1 MQYTNFLRRNNEL
14 MSNKTTVAL
23 TQEQLQE
30 IINAMRSGGSGVRS
44 NDRIASCLL
53 LEANL
58 GLRIE
63 DILQLRLSDFLK
75 DGGNYRI
82 DITEQKTKK
91 KRTFLVPLEIY
102 QYIYIYCIDHG
113 IQKNDRI
120 FPITTRAV
128 QKYLQK
134 VADYLGYEGIGTHSF
149 RKFFA
154 SELYETND
162 HDIELVRELL
172 QHSST
177 VTTQRYIKRSPKMV
191 EDALRKH
198 IFIV

>member
-1 MQYTNFLRRNNEL
+1 MP
-14 MSNKTTVAL
+14 NKTTVAL
-23 TQEQLQE
+23 TQDQLQE
-30 IINAMRSGGSGVRS
+30 IINTMRSGGSGFRP
-44 NDRIASCLL
+44 NDRIATCLI

-63 DILQLRLSDFLK
+63 DILQLRLADFLK

-82 DITEQKTKK
+82 DIVEQKTKK

-102 QYIYIYCIDHG
+102 QFVYIYCMDHG

-128 QKYLQK
+128 QKCLQK

-177 VTTQRYIKRSPKMV
+177 VTTQRYIKRSPKVV

>member
-1 MQYTNFLRRNNEL
+1 MT
-14 MSNKTTVAL
+14 
-23 TQEQLQE
+23 
-30 IINAMRSGGSGVRS
+30 
-44 NDRIASCLL
+44 
-53 LEANL
+53 
-58 GLRIE
+58 
-63 DILQLRLSDFLK
+63 
-75 DGGNYRI
+75 
-82 DITEQKTKK
+82 
-91 KRTFLVPLEIY
+91 
-102 QYIYIYCIDHG
+102 
-113 IQKNDRI
+113 RI

-198 IFIV
+198 ILLYRVNDQSP